1 MKRKNLKKMKK
12 QIAGAFTVLFLA
24 IAQFVY
30 TEYFAPEPSSPER
43 QIVTLDKCVDGDTA
57 WFKISGER
65 VKSRFLYIDTPE
77 STNKKEYMGKE
88 ASEYT
93 KNQLQN
99 ASSIEIEFNADG
111 DQYDKYDRALLW
123 VFVDGQLLQE
133 KIARAGFVKKYY
145 DYGYDYKYKD
155 IIIKAD
161 EEARKEK
168 VGLYQ

>member
-1 MKRKNLKKMKK
+1 MKKKNLKKMKK
-12 QIAGAFTVLFLA
+12 QIAGALTVLFLA

-30 TEYFAPEPSSPER
+30 TEYFAPKPSSPER

-99 ASSIEIEFNADG
+99 ASSIEIEF
-111 DQYDKYDRALLW
+111 
-123 VFVDGQLLQE
+123 
-133 KIARAGFVKKYY
+133 VKKYY